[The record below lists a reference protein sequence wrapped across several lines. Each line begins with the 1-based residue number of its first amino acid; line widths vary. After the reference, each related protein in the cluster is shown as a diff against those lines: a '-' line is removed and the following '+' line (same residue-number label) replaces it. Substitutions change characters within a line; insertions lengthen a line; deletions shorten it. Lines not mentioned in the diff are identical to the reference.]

1 MAFASGS
8 PAVLLHRDRQFFARM
23 TIGLALVIVL
33 GFGQFAALGRVDYRH
48 VPLWFHVHGALML
61 SWLTLAVVQT
71 QLAARLSGPALALHR
86 RMGWL
91 ALVYIVAI
99 PLVGGMT
106 LRSALG
112 GQLIPP
118 FFTPAYFLALNA
130 CFLLGFPALI
140 LLAVLRRRETAWHA
154 RLILAAQLEF
164 RQFAHEIGAM
174 IEQPG
179 HGMHH
184 ARRRAQS
191 LAGQGDAGGVFLRP
205 GFLDTARQVE
215 SGAHLVRKDQCLAI
229 QTLDDSGIDVACVL
243 HGEIG

>member
-1 MAFASGS
+1 MVHSSTS

-71 QLAARLSGPALALHR
+71 QLAARLSSPALALHR

-91 ALVYIVAI
+91 AVAYIIAI

-154 RLILAAQLEF
+154 RLILAANVLLLDPALGRLLPMPLLGSNGEWLAMAVEMVPFALLARHDQ
-164 RQFAHEIGAM
+164 RQMGQVHPATVLGASSNM
-174 IEQPG
+174 ALHILT
-179 HGMHH
+179 
-184 ARRRAQS
+184 ALLAQS
-191 LAGQGDAGGVFLRP
+191 APIIALAADLGQ
-205 GFLDTARQVE
+205 
-215 SGAHLVRKDQCLAI
+215 
-229 QTLDDSGIDVACVL
+229 
-243 HGEIG
+243 

>member
-1 MAFASGS
+1 MAYSPTS
-8 PAVLLHRDRQFFARM
+8 PAALLYRDRQFFARM

-71 QLAARLSGPALALHR
+71 QLAARLSSPALALHR

-91 ALVYIVAI
+91 ALAYIAAI

-106 LRSALG
+106 LHAAIS
-112 GQLIPP
+112 GQLVPP

-154 RLILAAQLEF
+154 RLIMAANVLLLDPALGRLLPMPLLGSNGEWLAMAVEMVPFALLARHDQ
-164 RQFAHEIGAM
+164 RQMGHIHPATMLGASSNM
-174 IEQPG
+174 ALHILTVLL
-179 HGMHH
+179 
-184 ARRRAQS
+184 AQS
-191 LAGQGDAGGVFLRP
+191 APIIALAGDLGQ
-205 GFLDTARQVE
+205 
-215 SGAHLVRKDQCLAI
+215 
-229 QTLDDSGIDVACVL
+229 
-243 HGEIG
+243 